1 METLFVYTIYVNT
14 RKTLKFD
21 LNYPLSTILV
31 YTLYEEHAKYHFST
45 KEEIFN

>member
-1 METLFVYTIYVNT
+1 METLFVYTIHVNT